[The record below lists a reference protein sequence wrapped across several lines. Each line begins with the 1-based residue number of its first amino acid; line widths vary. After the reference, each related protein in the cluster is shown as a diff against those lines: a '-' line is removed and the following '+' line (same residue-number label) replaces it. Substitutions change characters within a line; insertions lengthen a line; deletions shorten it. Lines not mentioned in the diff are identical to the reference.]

1 MTLDDLTR
9 NSVWNFFL
17 IFRDLTSFFFK
28 IVSDVGWP
36 TEAKPSRGH
45 EVVTSPIR
53 GQASMLSAIPNSP
66 NQATSGSL
74 SAHFWQQR
82 MPAFTSGSYPPG
94 PGSGLSRESS
104 RDDLTSVELEQVF
117 EFEERFRV
125 DRRKLELL
133 ILGRFD
139 PIKETATDFFL
150 KVSTII
156 FIL

>member
-1 MTLDDLTR
+1 MDFQRFDE
-9 NSVWNFFL
+9 FFL
-17 IFRDLTSFFFK
+17 K

-53 GQASMLSAIPNSP
+53 GQASMLSAIPTSP
-66 NQATSGSL
+66 NLSQATSGSL